1 MRIIAF
7 LTLLIFGLSVHAQD
21 INAAIEEFNL
31 GNQAVQASNPTL
43 AIEKYQAAMGI
54 ASTLGDEGQEIV
66 AAAKKQIPTLYYQ
79 LGVQDYKD
87 KNNDKAIAEFQ
98 NAIKFGEEY
107 GDTETVEKSKEIIPK
122 LYFTKGNDLFKEDKF
137 DEALTNFKM
146 AAELDPNYSRPYW
159 GMALAYQ
166 KQGKFAEMDEAF
178 RKSRELAI
186 AEKDDALVDRINTT
200 GKRFL
205 QSEATANLKAQKWN
219 DAIKNLNLSNE
230 YKADDPD
237 TYYYLAVSYNATRNW
252 VEAVNAAENG
262 ININLD
268 PNNFIIEY
276 EVESNPAGFTVSYFN
291 ETGGTE
297 QVDVNST
304 TWKKKLGSITE
315 GSQFVLI
322 QAQAKNENANIS
334 VKINFQ
340 NRVFKSANSSGDYVI
355 AATDG
360 NIVIEEDNLAK
371 FYFEMGNAYKGA
383 ANNEKAC
390 EAYNNA
396 KFGKFVENANYE
408 ITQVLKCK

>member
-21 INAAIEEFNL
+21 INAAIEEFNQ

-54 ASTLGDEGQEIV
+54 AATLGDEGQEIV

-107 GDTETVEKSKEIIPK
+107 GDAETVEKSKEIIPK

-137 DEALTNFKM
+137 DDALTTFKM
-146 AAELDPNYSRPYW
+146 AAELDPRYSRPFW
-159 GMALAYQ
+159 GMALVYQ
-166 KQGKFAEMDEAF
+166 KQAKFSDMDEAF

-186 AEKDDALVDRINTT
+186 AEKDDAFVDRINTT
-200 GKRFL
+200 GKRYL

-230 YKADDPD
+230 YKADDAD
-237 TYYYLAVSYNATRNW
+237 TYYYLALSYNGLKNW
-252 VEAVNAAENG
+252 NQAIESAQKG
-262 ININLD
+262 IDLMAD
-268 PNNFIIEY
+268 DT
-276 EVESNPAGFTVSYFN
+276 S
-291 ETGGTE
+291 
-297 QVDVNST
+297 
-304 TWKKKLGSITE
+304 
-315 GSQFVLI
+315 
-322 QAQAKNENANIS
+322 
-334 VKINFQ
+334 
-340 NRVFKSANSSGDYVI
+340 
-355 AATDG
+355 
-360 NIVIEEDNLAK
+360 DNKAK